1 MSKNDGILSKG
12 LLMTMLITGAV
23 IVNGGNVVFAA
34 ESETQSFTLDQMIVT
49 ATRYE
54 KKDVDVPA
62 STVILTAED
71 LKNTGATNLQVA
83 LSKVPGLA
91 YKNFGPGGAA
101 MGTMGTEINIR
112 GVSNGTLVLVNGT
125 PINLRG
131 KYYLDSIPVENIER
145 VEIVKGGGS
154 VLYGSEAMG
163 GVVNII
169 LKKEASNSVTV
180 GYGNL
185 GQQKYN
191 VNVGDEKLRVGYN
204 LEKWGEVN
212 GVSDGNV
219 SLKNLAA
226 NTVTNTDDT
235 QKNNISLGYSINDHL
250 DFSYNY
256 YETEAR
262 YDRFLTDILSTTT
275 TAQPGDQYNSRK
287 YTTRQHLTQLNY
299 NADNFK
305 ANMYFNKNDIESYGP
320 TYFDSK
326 TGTRSYSIYNTKEEN
341 RAYGI
346 DLQKNWKINDRTNT
360 ILGATYQDEYYDKSV
375 YATGDDYERN
385 NWAVYGQ
392 WDQALSDKNSM
403 ILSAR
408 ETWTTGAKGD
418 QNYSNFSAAGQ
429 FIHKLGEDN
438 NIYASV
444 GQSFIMPTFAQM
456 YGASDTAIANPE
468 LKPQTGVNY
477 EMGWK
482 KMSGDHNWKTALYHI
497 DITDNITAKWD
508 SKKTEYQYINE
519 DFKNTGIEVT
529 CDIEGENGWSY
540 NWGVNYGDPK
550 SKSTG
555 LKAVKPYWD
564 RNFGRLQLTGGVNY
578 NKDKWTSSLTGSY
591 LADRVGTPSSSH
603 SEEIKPYFLTTLST
617 TYHADKKQDITLTM
631 DNVLDRNDNLSHT
644 GGYYY
649 STPFNFLLS
658 YTYKF

>member
-34 ESETQSFTLDQMIVT
+34 GSETQSFTLDQMIVT

-326 TGTRSYSIYNTKEEN
+326 TGTSSYSIYNTKEEN

>member
-326 TGTRSYSIYNTKEEN
+326 TGTSSYSIYNTKEEN

-429 FIHKLGEDN
+429 FIHKLGEEDN
-438 NIYASV
+438 LYASV

>member
-34 ESETQSFTLDQMIVT
+34 GSETQSFTLDQMIVT

-191 VNVGDEKLRVGYN
+191 VNVGDDKLRVGYN

-429 FIHKLGEDN
+429 FIHKLGEEDN
-438 NIYASV
+438 LYASV

>member
-326 TGTRSYSIYNTKEEN
+326 TGTSSYSIYNTKEEN

-456 YGASDTAIANPE
+456 YGASDTAIANPG

-477 EMGWK
+477 EIGWK

>member
-191 VNVGDEKLRVGYN
+191 VNVGDDKLRVGYN

-326 TGTRSYSIYNTKEEN
+326 TGTSSYSIYNTKEEN

>member
-34 ESETQSFTLDQMIVT
+34 GSETQSFTLDQMIVT

-191 VNVGDEKLRVGYN
+191 VNVGDDKLRVGYN

-212 GVSDGNV
+212 GISDGNV

-429 FIHKLGEDN
+429 FIHKLGEEDN
-438 NIYASV
+438 LYASV

-591 LADRVGTPSSSH
+591 LAERVGTPSSSH

-631 DNVLDRNDNLSHT
+631 DNVLDRNDNLSHA

>member
-326 TGTRSYSIYNTKEEN
+326 TGTSSYSIYNTKEEN

>member
-191 VNVGDEKLRVGYN
+191 VNVGDDKLRVGYN

-326 TGTRSYSIYNTKEEN
+326 TGTSSYSIYNTKEEN

-429 FIHKLGEDN
+429 FIHKLGEEDN
-438 NIYASV
+438 LYASV

>member
-326 TGTRSYSIYNTKEEN
+326 TGTSSYSIYNTKEEN

-438 NIYASV
+438 NIYASI

>member
-326 TGTRSYSIYNTKEEN
+326 TGTSSYSIYNTKEEN

-482 KMSGDHNWKTALYHI
+482 KMSGDHNWKTALFHI

>member
-1 MSKNDGILSKG
+1 MEKRKRKLSKG
-12 LLMTMLITGAV
+12 LLMTMLITGTILA
-23 IVNGGNVVFAA
+23 GGTNVFAA
-34 ESETQSFTLDQMIVT
+34 ESEPQSFTLDQMIVT

-62 STVILTAED
+62 STVVLTAED
-71 LKNTGATNLQVA
+71 LKNTGANNLQVA

-212 GVSDGNV
+212 GVSDGTV
-219 SLKNLAA
+219 STTSSLTG

-256 YETEAR
+256 YETEVK
-262 YDRFLTDILSTTT
+262 YDRFWTGISSATA
-275 TAQPGDQYNSRK
+275 TAQAGDQYNSRK
-287 YTTRQHLTQLNY
+287 YTTRQHLTQFNY
-299 NADNFK
+299 NDDGFK
-305 ANMYFNKNDIESYGP
+305 ANMYFNKNDIKAYGP
-320 TYFDSK
+320 TYFSTAGK
-326 TGTRSYSIYNTKEEN
+326 SSYSIYDTKEEN
-341 RAYGI
+341 RTYGI

-456 YGASDTAIANPE
+456 YGASDTAIANPG

-477 EMGWK
+477 EIGWK

-555 LKAVKPYWD
+555 LNAVKPYWD
-564 RNFGRLQLTGGVNY
+564 RSFGRLQLTGGVNY

>member
-34 ESETQSFTLDQMIVT
+34 GSETQSFTLDQMIVT

-191 VNVGDEKLRVGYN
+191 VNVGDDKLRVGYN

-326 TGTRSYSIYNTKEEN
+326 TGTSSYSIYNTKEEN

-438 NIYASV
+438 NIYASI

>member
-34 ESETQSFTLDQMIVT
+34 GSETQSFTLDQMIVT

-191 VNVGDEKLRVGYN
+191 VNVGDDKLRVGYN

-326 TGTRSYSIYNTKEEN
+326 TGTSSYSIYNTKEEN

>member
-429 FIHKLGEDN
+429 FIHKLGEEDN
-438 NIYASV
+438 LYASV

>member
-326 TGTRSYSIYNTKEEN
+326 TGTSSYSIYNTKEEN

-438 NIYASV
+438 NIYASI

-477 EMGWK
+477 EIGWK